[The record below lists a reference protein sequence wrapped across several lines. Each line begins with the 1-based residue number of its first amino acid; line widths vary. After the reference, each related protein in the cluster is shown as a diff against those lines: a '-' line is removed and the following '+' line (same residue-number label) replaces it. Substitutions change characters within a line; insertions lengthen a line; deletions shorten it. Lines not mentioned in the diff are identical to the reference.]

1 MTGVTDL
8 LETATNGSSSFQS
21 GAGSRYRYGVYGMVI
36 SSDTP
41 LDLPSDTH
49 GGMARVECV
58 SAPALAFLAATET
71 GGDDGDTDS
80 WYRYVVLRDGS
91 TYVRW
96 RTIGEFLVAADGR
109 RIMFR
114 RFDRASL
121 ESFQVYLL
129 GQALSFALVRQGF
142 EPLHATAVV
151 VDRRTVAFLG
161 SNAFGKSSLAAC
173 FLEAGARLLTDDLLI
188 LRESGN
194 RILAYPGPPR
204 LKLFPKI
211 ARRFL
216 GQDGANRV
224 HMNPDTDKLILP
236 IEEHRR
242 GQNAGVGPGSVA
254 IALGDDLRF
263 AQRTVV
269 RVVDV
274 RGGQVEHGR
283 AGIADHGVIRG
294 EDLRERAIVL
304 HDVADEVQ
312 RLPRDGQVD
321 ARLHVVGERAVE
333 VASDGEVRL
342 VERVQ
347 RASVV
352 AQRSIRQEEVVP
364 DPQELKNRERRE
376 RWKAQRP
383 RCLLPVGGSWL

>member
-1 MTGVTDL
+1 MTGVNDL
-8 LETATNGSSSFQS
+8 LATATNGSSSFEA

-49 GGMARVECV
+49 GGLARVECV
-58 SAPALAFLAATET
+58 SAPAMAFHAATDR
-71 GGDDGDTDS
+71 GDDADRDS

-96 RTIGEFLVAADGR
+96 RTVGEFLVAADGR
-109 RIMFR
+109 HVMFR
-114 RFDRASL
+114 RFEQASL

-151 VDRRTVAFLG
+151 VDRHAVAFLG

-188 LRESGN
+188 LGESRN

-216 GQDGANRV
+216 GQDAANRV
-224 HMNPDTDKLILP
+224 HLNPDTDKLILP

-242 GQNAGVGPGSVA
+242 
-254 IALGDDLRF
+254 
-263 AQRTVV
+263 
-269 RVVDV
+269 
-274 RGGQVEHGR
+274 HGR
-283 AGIADHGVIRG
+283 PVALDAIYALAAPRDACRTPSVKVESLSPREAFLELLKGTFNRRLTNQPRLTRQFGFTTRLT
-294 EDLRERAIVL
+294 DLVAVKRLTYPRAI
-304 HDVADEVQ
+304 D
-312 RLPRDGQVD
+312 RLP
-321 ARLHVVGERAVE
+321 
-333 VASDGEVRL
+333 EVREA
-342 VERVQ
+342 V
-347 RASVV
+347 RADL
-352 AQRSIRQEEVVP
+352 ARDACPALNIQP
-364 DPQELKNRERRE
+364 GFLD
-376 RWKAQRP
+376 
-383 RCLLPVGGSWL
+383 

>member
-1 MTGVTDL
+1 MAPPALRPEPGRAIDTASTGWSSR
-8 LETATNGSSSFQS
+8 ATRHSTCRQTRTVAWPGWS
-21 GAGSRYRYGVYGMVI
+21 
-36 SSDTP
+36 
-41 LDLPSDTH
+41 
-49 GGMARVECV
+49 V
-58 SAPALAFLAATET
+58 SALRPWRSSQRRRQ
-71 GGDDGDTDS
+71 GGGDGDTDS

-151 VDRRTVAFLG
+151 VDRHAVAFLG

-188 LRESGN
+188 LGESRN
-194 RILAYPGPPR
+194 RVLAYPGPPR

-216 GQDGANRV
+216 GQDAANRV

-242 GQNAGVGPGSVA
+242 QGRP
-254 IALGDDLRF
+254 IALDAIYALAAPRD
-263 AQRTVV
+263 ACRTPCV
-269 RVVDV
+269 RVETPVAA
-274 RGGQVEHGR
+274 RG
-283 AGIADHGVIRG
+283 
-294 EDLRERAIVL
+294 
-304 HDVADEVQ
+304 
-312 RLPRDGQVD
+312 LPGAAQGHLQPSSHEP
-321 ARLHVVGERAVE
+321 AAFGSGNS
-333 VASDGEVRL
+333 AS
-342 VERVQ
+342 
-347 RASVV
+347 
-352 AQRSIRQEEVVP
+352 
-364 DPQELKNRERRE
+364 
-376 RWKAQRP
+376 RP
-383 RCLLPVGGSWL
+383 G

>member
-8 LETATNGSSSFQS
+8 LETATNGSSSLES

-49 GGMARVECV
+49 GGVARVECV
-58 SAPALAFLAATET
+58 SAPAMAFLAATET
-71 GGDDGDTDS
+71 DGDEGDTDS

-96 RTIGEFLVAADGR
+96 RTIGEFLVATDGR

-242 GQNAGVGPGSVA
+242 QERPVA
-254 IALGDDLRF
+254 LDAIYALAAPRDACRSPC
-263 AQRTVV
+263 V
-269 RVVDV
+269 RVESLSP
-274 RGGQVEHGR
+274 REAFLELLKGTFNRRLTNQSRLARQFGFAAR
-283 AGIADHGVIRG
+283 LT
-294 EDLRERAIVL
+294 DLVAVKKLTYPRAI
-304 HDVADEVQ
+304 E
-312 RLPRDGQVD
+312 RLPEVREAVRADRARD
-321 ARLHVVGERAVE
+321 ARPALNIQPGFL
-333 VASDGEVRL
+333 D
-342 VERVQ
+342 
-347 RASVV
+347 
-352 AQRSIRQEEVVP
+352 
-364 DPQELKNRERRE
+364 
-376 RWKAQRP
+376 
-383 RCLLPVGGSWL
+383 